1 MSAPATTA
9 RSLTLIKW
17 LTFLMFMMFA
27 MTTDSVGVIIPE
39 IIKEFHL
46 SMTVAGAFHYA
57 DMAGIAFAGFFL
69 GYLADKLGR
78 KKTIILGLVLF
89 ALNSYLFAVGRAFT
103 FFVLLLLISGAA
115 IGIFKTGALAL
126 IGDITRSTTEHT
138 ATMNTVEGFFA
149 VGAIIGPAI
158 VARLLAVGTSWK
170 WLYVIAGTLCVLL
183 IVVATLVQYPQTSTT
198 AESVDLKRTL
208 LMMKSPYA
216 LGFSGL
222 IFLYVAVEAA
232 IYVWMPTL
240 LSGYHGSLLWM
251 ATYAISI
258 FFVLRAAG
266 RFIGSWMLAHLNW
279 AAVVTVFS
287 FAILACFVI
296 SMVGGI
302 GVAVL
307 ALPVSGL
314 FMSVLYP
321 TLNSKGIS
329 CFKKPE
335 HGAVAGVILFF
346 TCISAV
352 VAPLAMAAISDH
364 FGGAKYGF
372 LLATGFA
379 ALLFISLLL
388 NWIVNPTR
396 DLLHRLDVT
405 EYSTG
410 DSQAAVGVNTAN

>member
-1 MSAPATTA
+1 MTA
-9 RSLTLIKW
+9 RSLSLIRW

-39 IIKEFHL
+39 VIKEFHL

-57 DMAGIAFAGFFL
+57 DMAGIACAGFFL

-78 KKTIILGLVLF
+78 KKTIIVGLVLF
-89 ALNSYLFAVGRAFT
+89 ALNSYLFAVGRTFM

-158 VARLLAVGTSWK
+158 VARLLAAGTSWK
-170 WLYVIAGTLCVLL
+170 WLYVIAGTICVVL
-183 IVVATLVQYPQTSTT
+183 IVIASLVRYPHTSTT
-198 AESVDLKRTL
+198 AEAVDLKRTL
-208 LMMKSPYA
+208 LMMKNPYA
-216 LGFSGL
+216 LGFSGA
-222 IFLYVAVEAA
+222 IFLYVAVESAV
-232 IYVWMPTL
+232 YVWMPTL
-240 LSGYHGSLLWM
+240 LGGYHGSLLWM

-266 RFIGSWMLAHLNW
+266 RFIGSWMLAHVNW

-296 SMVGGI
+296 SMVGGV
-302 GVAVL
+302 GAAVL
-307 ALPVSGL
+307 ALPLSGL

-329 CFKKPE
+329 CFRKPE

-346 TCISAV
+346 TCVSAV
-352 VAPLAMAAISDH
+352 VGPLAMAAISDH
-364 FGGAKYGF
+364 FGGARYGF

-379 ALLFISLLL
+379 ALLFVSVLL
-388 NWIVNPTR
+388 NWILNPTR
-396 DLLHRLDVT
+396 ELLHRLDVT

-410 DSQAAVGVNTAN
+410 DRQAAVGVNTGS

>member
-1 MSAPATTA
+1 MSQVPQIG
-9 RSLTLIKW
+9 RSLTVIKW

-46 SMTVAGAFHYA
+46 SMTVAGSFHYA
-57 DMAGIAFAGFFL
+57 DMAGIACAGFFL

-78 KKTIILGLVLF
+78 KQTIILGLVLF

-126 IGDITRSTTEHT
+126 IGDITRSTSEHT

-158 VARLLAVGTSWK
+158 VARLLSVGTSWK
-170 WLYVIAGTLCVLL
+170 WLYVIAGTICVVL
-183 IVVATLVQYPQTSTT
+183 IVIASLVRYPQTSTT
-198 AESVDLKRTL
+198 AETVDLKRTL
-208 LMMKSPYA
+208 WMMKNPYA
-216 LGFSGL
+216 VGFSGA

-240 LSGYHGSLLWM
+240 LLGYRGGFVWV

-266 RFIGSWMLAHLNW
+266 RFIGSWMLARLNW
-279 AAVVTVFS
+279 TAVVTVFS
-287 FAILACFVI
+287 FAILVCFAT
-296 SMVGGI
+296 SMVGGD
-302 GVAVL
+302 GAAAL
-307 ALPVSGL
+307 ALPLSGL

-329 CFKKPE
+329 CFRKAE

-346 TCISAV
+346 TCVAAV
-352 VAPLAMAAISDH
+352 VGPLAMAAISDH

-379 ALLFISLLL
+379 ALLFVSLLV
-388 NWIVNPTR
+388 NWILNPTR
-396 DLLHRLDVT
+396 ELLHHLDVT
-405 EYSTG
+405 EYAAT
-410 DSQAAVGVNTAN
+410 DSQAAVGVNTVS

>member
-1 MSAPATTA
+1 
-9 RSLTLIKW
+9 
-17 LTFLMFMMFA
+17 
-27 MTTDSVGVIIPE
+27 
-39 IIKEFHL
+39 
-46 SMTVAGAFHYA
+46 
-57 DMAGIAFAGFFL
+57 
-69 GYLADKLGR
+69 
-78 KKTIILGLVLF
+78 
-89 ALNSYLFAVGRAFT
+89 
-103 FFVLLLLISGAA
+103 
-115 IGIFKTGALAL
+115 
-126 IGDITRSTTEHT
+126 
-138 ATMNTVEGFFA
+138 
-149 VGAIIGPAI
+149 
-158 VARLLAVGTSWK
+158 
-170 WLYVIAGTLCVLL
+170 
-183 IVVATLVQYPQTSTT
+183 
-198 AESVDLKRTL
+198 
-208 LMMKSPYA
+208 MKNPYA

-240 LSGYHGSLLWM
+240 LSGYHGSLLWV
-251 ATYAISI
+251 AAYAISI